1 MSDQVSVSQLVNSI
15 KNLLE
20 GEFRFIKVEGEIS
33 NFNSSSAGHIYF
45 TLSDKDSSISCALF
59 RGDALR
65 NPEVKKI
72 KDGDKVL
79 IVGGLGVYSK
89 RGTFQVIVKTITKS
103 GKGDLL
109 AQFELLKK
117 KLAREG
123 LFDIDIKQKIPK
135 LPKKVAV
142 ITAESGAALQDFI
155 NVFKRRS
162 LWMEVMVV
170 PSVVQGEAAPKSL
183 VNALQSVI
191 KYSMQAPE
199 SKKIDVIVL
208 TRGGGS
214 LEDLWA
220 FNNEA
225 LAWEIYQCPIPVVSA
240 VGHQVDYSISDF
252 VADLRCETPTAAA
265 EILTGEQVKII
276 EKMNHLKK
284 HLYSEA
290 RDFIQKNK
298 VRLNNA
304 HPSANL
310 DRIWGLFNNFQ
321 KRLTRCDIRRRLG
334 ELTNL
339 HEKQLLVDDLFQ
351 RLTNVVNDQI
361 NQLGN
366 RVERSGYLLGALGP
380 YQVLARGYTFVTTED
395 GKVVASYK
403 SFKKIDQDKDLLLHF
418 SDGHGKV
425 RKN

>member
-1 MSDQVSVSQLVNSI
+1 MNDQVSVSQLVNSI

-33 NFNSSSAGHIYF
+33 NLSYSSAGHVYF

-59 RGDALR
+59 RADALR

-79 IVGGLGVYSK
+79 IVGSLGVYSK
-89 RGTFQVIVKTITKS
+89 RGTFQVIVKTITRS

-117 KLAREG
+117 KLASEG
-123 LFDIDIKQKIPK
+123 LFDIDIKHKIPK
-135 LPKKVAV
+135 LPQKIAV
-142 ITAESGAALQDFI
+142 ITAESGAALQDFL
-155 NVFKRRS
+155 NVYKRRS
-162 LWMEVMVV
+162 VWMNVMVV
-170 PSVVQGEAAPKSL
+170 PSLVQGEAAPKSL
-183 VNALQSVI
+183 LNALQNVI
-191 KYSMQAPE
+191 KYSLNQPE
-199 SKKIDVIVL
+199 GEKIDVIVL

-220 FNNEA
+220 FNDEA
-225 LAWEIYQCPIPVVSA
+225 LAWEIYQCPIPIVSA

-265 EILTGEQVKII
+265 EILTEEQVKIL
-276 EKMNHLKK
+276 EKLNNLKR
-284 HLYSEA
+284 LLSSEA
-290 RDFIQKNK
+290 RDFLQKNK
-298 VRLNNA
+298 VRLNNT

-310 DRIWGLFNNFQ
+310 DRLWGLFNNFQ
-321 KRLTRCDIRRRLG
+321 KRLNRCDIRRRLG

-351 RLTNVVNDQI
+351 RLSNVIKDQL
-361 NQLGN
+361 NLLNN

-380 YQVLARGYTFVTTED
+380 YQVLGRGYTFVTTNE
-395 GKVVASYK
+395 GNVISSYR
-403 SFKKIDQDKDLLLHF
+403 SFEKIEQDTDLLLHF